1 MPKKSTAS
9 KLDKLAAQEPASTA
23 AVVNPNR
30 QAEIVAIADKM
41 GLTTEHLIKTII
53 DGTLAMKVTYD
64 KLGNVI
70 GEEHDTASR
79 LKAAGIGL
87 ELRGDTNSKINIGTQ
102 NNVVAVV
109 DNLNVI
115 AKTRLSEW
123 KRTNVKDI

>member
-70 GEEHDTASR
+70 GEEHDTAAR